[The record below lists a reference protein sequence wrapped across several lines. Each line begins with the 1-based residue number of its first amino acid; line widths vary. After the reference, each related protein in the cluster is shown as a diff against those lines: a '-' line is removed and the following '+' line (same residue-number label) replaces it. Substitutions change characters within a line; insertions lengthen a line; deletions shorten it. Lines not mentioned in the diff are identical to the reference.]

1 MFKISIAP
9 EEIEQLPLGFFPG
22 RITVIDKPGLEYEK
36 AIFYLRRQK
45 VLGFD
50 TESRPV
56 FSTSQRSNGVA
67 LLQLSG
73 PQKAYLFRVQTL
85 GVRKSL
91 CAILSN
97 PNILK
102 IGAACLDDVHGL
114 QKLHGFKAEGFIDLQ
129 KIAWEWGIRDK
140 SVKKLA
146 ANILGCRISK
156 AQQLSNWEA
165 PELTEPQK
173 KYAATDAWVCREMY
187 LKLLESEKHPLT
199 PEEQLPPQD
208 RLAREQAEA
217 RKEAAAAAAAAQKPK
232 LSASQR
238 RRRRRKKKKSAE
250 QNQAANAQTDTQK
263 GQG

>member
-1 MFKISIAP
+1 MFKISISP
-9 EEIEQLPLGFFPG
+9 EDIDQLPLGVFPG
-22 RITVIDKPGLEYEK
+22 EIVVVDKPGLEYEK

-45 VLGFD
+45 ILGFD

-56 FSTSQRSNGVA
+56 FSPGQRNNGVA

-73 PQKAYLFRVQTL
+73 PKKAYLFRVQTL
-85 GVRKSL
+85 GMRRSL
-91 CAILSN
+91 CALLASEKVI
-97 PNILK
+97 K
-102 IGAACLDDVHGL
+102 VGAACLDDVRGL
-114 QKLHGFKAEGFIDLQ
+114 QRIHGFKAAGFVDLQ

-165 PELTEPQK
+165 SSLTEAQC

-187 LKLLESEKHPLT
+187 LKLLDSERHPLT
-199 PEEQLPPQD
+199 PDELLPPAD
-208 RLAREQAEA
+208 KLAREQAQA
-217 RKEAAAAAAAAQKPK
+217 RKEAAQKKQEEERLAARK
-232 LSASQR
+232 R
-238 RRRRRKKKKSAE
+238 RRHRKKKKSA
-250 QNQAANAQTDTQK
+250 NDKADTEK

>member
-1 MFKISIAP
+1 MFRISISP
-9 EEIEQLPLGFFPG
+9 EDIDQLPLGVFPG
-22 RITVIDKPGLEYEK
+22 EIVVVDKPGLEYEK

-45 VLGFD
+45 ILGFD

-56 FSTSQRSNGVA
+56 FSPGQRNNGVA

-73 PQKAYLFRVQTL
+73 PKKAYLFRVQTL
-85 GVRKSL
+85 GMRRSL
-91 CAILSN
+91 CALLASEKVI
-97 PNILK
+97 K
-102 IGAACLDDVHGL
+102 VGAACLDDVRGL
-114 QKLHGFKAEGFIDLQ
+114 QRIHGFKAAGFVDLQ

-165 PELTEPQK
+165 SSLTEAQC

-187 LKLLESEKHPLT
+187 LKLLDSERHPLT
-199 PEEQLPPQD
+199 PDELLPPAD
-208 RLAREQAEA
+208 KLAREQAQA
-217 RKEAAAAAAAAQKPK
+217 RKEAAQKKQEEERLAA
-232 LSASQR
+232 R
-238 RRRRRKKKKSAE
+238 RRRRHRKKKKSA
-250 QNQAANAQTDTQK
+250 NDKADTEK

>member
-1 MFKISIAP
+1 MFKISISP
-9 EEIEQLPLGFFPG
+9 EDIDQLPLGVFPG
-22 RITVIDKPGLEYEK
+22 EIVVVDKPGLEYEK

-45 VLGFD
+45 ILGFD

-56 FSTSQRSNGVA
+56 FSPGQRNNGVA

-73 PQKAYLFRVQTL
+73 PKKAYLFRVQTL
-85 GVRKSL
+85 GMRRSL
-91 CAILSN
+91 CALLASEKVI
-97 PNILK
+97 K
-102 IGAACLDDVHGL
+102 VGAACLDDVRGL
-114 QKLHGFKAEGFIDLQ
+114 QRIHGFKAAGFVDLQ

-165 PELTEPQK
+165 SSLTEAQC

-187 LKLLESEKHPLT
+187 LKLLESERHPLT
-199 PEEQLPPQD
+199 PDELLPPAD
-208 RLAREQAEA
+208 KLAREQAQA
-217 RKEAAAAAAAAQKPK
+217 RKEAAQKKQEEERLAA
-232 LSASQR
+232 R
-238 RRRRRKKKKSAE
+238 RRRRHRKKKKSA
-250 QNQAANAQTDTQK
+250 NDKADTEK

>member
-1 MFKISIAP
+1 MFKISISP
-9 EEIEQLPLGFFPG
+9 EDIDQLPLGVFPG
-22 RITVIDKPGLEYEK
+22 EIVVVDKPGLEYEK

-45 VLGFD
+45 ILGFD

-56 FSTSQRSNGVA
+56 FSPGQRNNGVA

-73 PQKAYLFRVQTL
+73 PKKAYLFRVQTL
-85 GVRKSL
+85 GMRRSL
-91 CAILSN
+91 CALLASEKVI
-97 PNILK
+97 K
-102 IGAACLDDVHGL
+102 VGAACLDDVRGL
-114 QKLHGFKAEGFIDLQ
+114 QRIHGFKAAGFVDLQ

-165 PELTEPQK
+165 SSLTEAQC

-187 LKLLESEKHPLT
+187 LKLLESERHPLT
-199 PEEQLPPQD
+199 PDELLPPAD
-208 RLAREQAEA
+208 KLAREQAQA
-217 RKEAAAAAAAAQKPK
+217 RKEAAQKKQEEERLAARK
-232 LSASQR
+232 R
-238 RRRRRKKKKSAE
+238 RRHRKKKKSA
-250 QNQAANAQTDTQK
+250 NDKADTEK

>member
-1 MFKISIAP
+1 MFKISISP
-9 EEIEQLPLGFFPG
+9 EDIDHLPLGVFPG
-22 RITVIDKPGLEYEK
+22 DIVVVDKPGLEYEK

-45 VLGFD
+45 ILGFD

-56 FSTSQRSNGVA
+56 FSPGQRNNGVA

-73 PQKAYLFRVQTL
+73 PKKAYLFRVQTL
-85 GVRKSL
+85 GMRRSL
-91 CAILSN
+91 CALLASEKVI
-97 PNILK
+97 K
-102 IGAACLDDVHGL
+102 VGAACLDDVRGL
-114 QKLHGFKAEGFIDLQ
+114 QRIHGFKAAGFVDLQ

-165 PELTEPQK
+165 SSLTEAQC

-187 LKLLESEKHPLT
+187 LKLLDSERHPLT
-199 PEEQLPPQD
+199 PDELLPPAD
-208 RLAREQAEA
+208 KLAREQAQA
-217 RKEAAAAAAAAQKPK
+217 RKEAAQKKQEEERLAARKH
-232 LSASQR
+232 R
-238 RRRRRKKKKSAE
+238 RHRKKKKSA
-250 QNQAANAQTDTQK
+250 NDKADTEK

>member
-1 MFKISIAP
+1 MFKVTIEAG
-9 EEIEQLPLGFFPG
+9 EIDKMPLGVFPG
-22 RITVIDKPGLEYEK
+22 EIKVIDKPGIDYER
-36 AIFYLRRQK
+36 AIFYLKRQK

-56 FSTSQRSNGVA
+56 FSPGQHNNGVA

-73 PQKAYLFRVQTL
+73 PKKAYLFRLQLL
-85 GVRKSL
+85 GLRKSL
-91 CAILSN
+91 CSILTN
-97 PNILK
+97 KDIIK
-102 IGAACLDDVHGL
+102 VGAASFDDVRGL
-114 QKLHGFKAEGFIDLQ
+114 QRINSFEAAGFVDLQ

-165 PELTEPQK
+165 PQLSPSQCN
-173 KYAATDAWVCREMY
+173 YAATDAWVCREMY
-187 LKLLESEKHPLT
+187 LKLLDSEKNPLS

-208 RLAREQAEA
+208 RVAHEQAQA
-217 RKEAAAAAAAAQKPK
+217 NPKPK
-232 LSASQR
+232 AKKR
-238 RRRRRKKKKSAE
+238 RSRKKK
-250 QNQAANAQTDTQK
+250 ANDQDNTEK

>member
-1 MFKISIAP
+1 MFKISISP
-9 EEIEQLPLGFFPG
+9 EDIDQLPLGVFPG
-22 RITVIDKPGLEYEK
+22 EIVVVDKPGLEYEK

-45 VLGFD
+45 ILGFD

-56 FSTSQRSNGVA
+56 FSPGQRNNGVA

-73 PQKAYLFRVQTL
+73 PKKAYLFRVQTL
-85 GVRKSL
+85 GMRRSL
-91 CAILSN
+91 CALLASEKVI
-97 PNILK
+97 K
-102 IGAACLDDVHGL
+102 VGAACLDDVRGL
-114 QKLHGFKAEGFIDLQ
+114 QRIHGFKAAGFVDLQ

-165 PELTEPQK
+165 SSLTEAQC

-187 LKLLESEKHPLT
+187 LKLHDSERHPLT
-199 PEEQLPPQD
+199 PDELLPPAD
-208 RLAREQAEA
+208 KLAREQAQA
-217 RKEAAAAAAAAQKPK
+217 RKEAAQKKQEEERLAA
-232 LSASQR
+232 R
-238 RRRRRKKKKSAE
+238 RRRRHRKKKKSA
-250 QNQAANAQTDTQK
+250 NDKADTEK

>member
-1 MFKISIAP
+1 MFKISISP
-9 EEIEQLPLGFFPG
+9 EDIDQLPLGVFPG
-22 RITVIDKPGLEYEK
+22 EIVVVDKPGLEYEK

-45 VLGFD
+45 ILGFD

-56 FSTSQRSNGVA
+56 FSPGQRNNGVA

-73 PQKAYLFRVQTL
+73 PKKAYLFRVQTL
-85 GVRKSL
+85 GMRRSL
-91 CAILSN
+91 CALLASEKVI
-97 PNILK
+97 K
-102 IGAACLDDVHGL
+102 VGAACLDDVRGL
-114 QKLHGFKAEGFIDLQ
+114 QRIHGFKAACFVDLQ

-165 PELTEPQK
+165 SSLTEAQC

-187 LKLLESEKHPLT
+187 LKLLDSERHPLT
-199 PEEQLPPQD
+199 PDELLPPAD
-208 RLAREQAEA
+208 KLAREQAQA
-217 RKEAAAAAAAAQKPK
+217 RKEAAQKKQEEERLAARK
-232 LSASQR
+232 R
-238 RRRRRKKKKSAE
+238 RRHRKKKKSA
-250 QNQAANAQTDTQK
+250 NDKADTEK

>member
-1 MFKISIAP
+1 MFKISISP
-9 EEIEQLPLGFFPG
+9 EDIDQLPLGVFPG
-22 RITVIDKPGLEYEK
+22 EIVVVDKPGLEYEK

-45 VLGFD
+45 ILGFD

-56 FSTSQRSNGVA
+56 FSPGQRNNGVA

-73 PQKAYLFRVQTL
+73 PKKAYLFRVQTL
-85 GVRKSL
+85 GMRRSL
-91 CAILSN
+91 CALLASEKVI
-97 PNILK
+97 K
-102 IGAACLDDVHGL
+102 VGAACLDDVRGL
-114 QKLHGFKAEGFIDLQ
+114 QRIHGFKAAGFVDLQ

-165 PELTEPQK
+165 SGLTEAQC

-187 LKLLESEKHPLT
+187 LKLLDSERHPLT
-199 PEEQLPPQD
+199 PDELLPPAD
-208 RLAREQAEA
+208 KLAREQAQA
-217 RKEAAAAAAAAQKPK
+217 RKEAAQKKQEEERLAARK
-232 LSASQR
+232 R
-238 RRRRRKKKKSAE
+238 RRHRKKKKSA
-250 QNQAANAQTDTQK
+250 NDKADTEK

>member
-1 MFKISIAP
+1 MFRISFDKEDIDA
-9 EEIEQLPLGFFPG
+9 LPLGSFPG
-22 RITVIDKPGLEYEK
+22 EIKVIDRPGLEYEK

-56 FSTSQRSNGVA
+56 FSPGQRSNGVA

-73 PQKAYLFRVQTL
+73 PRKAFLFRVQKL
-85 GVRKSL
+85 GMRRSLCSVLGNPGIIKVGAAVNDDVRGLQRVRKFES
-91 CAILSN
+91 S
-97 PNILK
+97 
-102 IGAACLDDVHGL
+102 
-114 QKLHGFKAEGFIDLQ
+114 GFVDLQ
-129 KIAWEWGIRDK
+129 QIAWEWGIRDK

-165 PELTEPQK
+165 ETLSPSQC

-187 LKLLESEKHPLT
+187 LKLMESEKNPLS
-199 PEEQLPPQD
+199 PEEMLPPCD
-208 RLAREQAEA
+208 RIAHQEKLVRKESNMAREKRRSGHSRH
-217 RKEAAAAAAAAQKPK
+217 RKSRHK
-232 LSASQR
+232 
-238 RRRRRKKKKSAE
+238 RKSNDKA
-250 QNQAANAQTDTQK
+250 DTEK